1 MDYTGD
7 PESNQ
12 HPNQHDRD
20 QLDTIY
26 HNDPG
31 SFNSWAPAPVDD
43 GSAGGKGNGGGKGKN
58 GKNGEVPGLV
68 ISAWGNAIST
78 DGKGRPDLF
87 ELDLG
92 NGNKVFT
99 HVFSA
104 D

>member
-1 MDYTGD
+1 MPCGRPPHNGVRPLDG
-7 PESNQ
+7 
-12 HPNQHDRD
+12 
-20 QLDTIY
+20 QLDDIY
-26 HNDPG
+26 HNGD

-43 GSAGGKGNGGGKGKN
+43 GSGGGKGNGGGKGKN
-58 GKNGEVPGLV
+58 GKNGEAPGRQ
-68 ISAWGNAIST
+68 ISEWGKAIST

-99 HVFSA
+99 HVFWA